1 MPELLK
7 STHYVNHPPYRY
19 TKRYGG
25 WPFYVPGVI
34 AAARQRKGGEK
45 AMRHS
50 RQNAATRPKKS
61 HRDKKTLCL
70 SGSTKNTTKKSNQAA
85 TFVTDIQHHNHKT

>member
-25 WPFYVPGVI
+25 WPFSVPGVI

-50 RQNAATRPKKS
+50 RQNVAIRPKKS

-70 SGSTKNTTKKSNQAA
+70 SGSTKKQQKSQTKPLHLLP
-85 TFVTDIQHHNHKT
+85 TFNHNHKT